1 MRARAPSQQNHQQTK
16 HCCVSRAKYTRNT
29 RNTRNNNNKSV
40 TYKSESPEHNPEQ
53 PGTTRNN
60 RQMTKPLRQSMP
72 ETAAFIDSMREAFG
86 AEMINAAIKAG
97 IDGQPTFYASENGQ
111 EIGARAPYSAERAVK
126 LSDTLVGPM
135 KATARDSA
143 SRKGK

>member
-1 MRARAPSQQNHQQTK
+1 MR
-16 HCCVSRAKYTRNT
+16 VSAVPGTRNV
-29 RNTRNNNNKSV
+29 N
-40 TYKSESPEHNPEQ
+40 HQ
-53 PGTTRNN
+53 PGTLK
-60 RQMTKPLRQSMP
+60 MTKPLRQSMP
-72 ETAAFIDSMREAFG
+72 ATAAFIDSMREAFG

-111 EIGARAPYSAERAVK
+111 EIGTRAPYSAERAVK

-135 KATARDSA
+135 NATARDSA